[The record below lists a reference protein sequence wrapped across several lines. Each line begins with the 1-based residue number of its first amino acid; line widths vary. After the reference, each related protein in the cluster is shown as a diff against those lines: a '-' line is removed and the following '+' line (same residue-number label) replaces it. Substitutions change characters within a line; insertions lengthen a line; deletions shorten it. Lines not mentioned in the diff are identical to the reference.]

1 MEYDALATGAFPG
14 HHSWSTRR
22 WLLALLLS
30 GTLLFFLPSV
40 ALAEPKVTV
49 TPDKIA
55 PGQTVTVNGS
65 GWAPHDQILVSF
77 TDPSGNLV
85 PLGVIPADANGNFQQ
100 QIPVPTNVVPGTW
113 QVDGNGR
120 GGSVAV
126 LLTILAPTPVP
137 APPTAAPASATPVAA
152 TPAAAD
158 TATLVPEAPS
168 PTFTVPSTTTST
180 ATMTSTPTDTSTPTV
195 TPTAT
200 PTLTDTATPTATATF
215 TSTPTSTPTPTNTP
229 TLPERVVRVGGGP
242 GPFTVIVVLILALAC
257 VSYLAFRRPATPPQG

>member
-1 MEYDALATGAFPG
+1 MAIGAFSG
-14 HHSWSTRR
+14 HHSWPTRC
-22 WLLALLLS
+22 WLLALMLS
-30 GTLLFFLPSV
+30 GTLLLLLPSI
-40 ALAEPKVTV
+40 AFAEPKVTV

-137 APPTAAPASATPVAA
+137 APPTAISASATPIAPTQEPA
-152 TPAAAD
+152 TVTP
-158 TATLVPEAPS
+158 VPGEPS

-180 ATMTSTPTDTSTPTV
+180 ATVTSTPTDTSTPTV

-200 PTLTDTATPTATATF
+200 PTSTDTATPTATATF

-229 TLPERVVRVGGGP
+229 TLPERVVQVGGGP